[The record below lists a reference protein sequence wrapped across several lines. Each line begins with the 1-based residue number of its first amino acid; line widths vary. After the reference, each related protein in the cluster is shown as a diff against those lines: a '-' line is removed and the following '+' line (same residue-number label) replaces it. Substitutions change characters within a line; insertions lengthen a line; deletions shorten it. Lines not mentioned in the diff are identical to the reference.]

1 MIEKIIGIFLIIIIL
16 FIIYAKNTN
25 GSISKESWENVEL
38 DSYSPIYSNNQKQ
51 QFNHADRNVKKTSYD
66 DGYKLENKKTQC
78 LYQCKTVKS
87 CKPSPSI
94 TPSTTS
100 DPNKIN
106 PMGYRINYYPWFI
119 PNTN

>member
-1 MIEKIIGIFLIIIIL
+1 MIEKIIGLFLIIIII

-25 GSISKESWENVEL
+25 VSVSKESWENVKL
-38 DSYSPIYSNNQKQ
+38 NSYSPIYSNNQKQ
-51 QFNHADRNVKKTSYD
+51 DFNPDNSNLKKTSYE
-66 DGYKLENKKTQC
+66 DGYKLENGKTQC

-87 CKPSPSI
+87 CKPSM

-106 PMGYRINYYPWFI
+106 SMGYRINYYPWFI